1 MNKEIQL
8 LFRENINDKLQ
19 EIRDKGG
26 IIYSISKI
34 NNYNTCPRQYYYTY
48 IDKKP
53 QRAGIYGILGTSC
66 HSDLEELY
74 EGNDTQIKPNN
85 FNNEWVKADLFGI
98 KFPSDKIK
106 ENYKKDIDGFY
117 NNYKKREGEFISEL
131 GFILQID
138 DKHYLTGF
146 IDLIQLLDN
155 NKVKIIDFK
164 TSAMFKDEKLL
175 SAGRQLI
182 VYQLALEQ
190 LYGLETVENGWE
202 MLKYLK
208 VTIGNNK
215 AKIVSARE
223 WVSKCESQLRT
234 LLKKNTN
241 IEPIMIDMYLAQ
253 CIKNN
258 SIETLPRNIQDMVTK
273 EIYFMPYQI
282 TEELKQETIDY
293 IRNSINVIESIDD
306 KDINMWQ
313 PSINDFFC
321 KNLCSFGGGVCEC
334 CK

>member
-138 DKHYLTGF
+138 DK
-146 IDLIQLLDN
+146 
-155 NKVKIIDFK
+155 
-164 TSAMFKDEKLL
+164 KLL

-182 VYQLALEQ
+182 VYQLALDQ

-282 TEELKQETIDY
+282 TEELKQDY